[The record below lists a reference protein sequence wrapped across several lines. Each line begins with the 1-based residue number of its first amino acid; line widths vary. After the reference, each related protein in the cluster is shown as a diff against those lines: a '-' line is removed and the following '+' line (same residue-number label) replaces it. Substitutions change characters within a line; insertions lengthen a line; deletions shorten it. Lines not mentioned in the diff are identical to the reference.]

1 MSVLSLGSASTLTSA
16 GSTAATTTAAAGN
29 SAPLTQSDFL
39 NLLTTQMQY
48 QDPMDP
54 VSASDFASQLAQFAS
69 LQGVTQLNTSI
80 TQLLTS
86 QQVSQG
92 ANLIGK
98 TVTYTNDGNSPAASG
113 VVSGVQLSNGAVQL
127 QVGNQSV
134 ALSQLT
140 SIAGTGT

>member
-1 MSVLSLGSASTLTSA
+1 
-16 GSTAATTTAAAGN
+16 
-29 SAPLTQSDFL
+29 
-39 NLLTTQMQY
+39 MQY

-69 LQGVTQLNTSI
+69 LQGVQQLNTSI

-86 QQVSQG
+86 QQVNQG

-98 TVTYTNDGNSPAASG
+98 TVTYANSGNSAPSSG
-113 VVSGVQLSNGAVQL
+113 VVSAVQISNGTVQL

-134 ALSQLT
+134 AMSQLT